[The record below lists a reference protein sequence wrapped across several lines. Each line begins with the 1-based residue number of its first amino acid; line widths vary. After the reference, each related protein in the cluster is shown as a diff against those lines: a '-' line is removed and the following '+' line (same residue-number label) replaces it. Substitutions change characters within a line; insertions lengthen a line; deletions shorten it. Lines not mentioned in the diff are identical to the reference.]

1 MRNKLVFAI
10 GLGAALGV
18 SAPALEA
25 QGRVGTPAQRE
36 RAEQAERQRQA
47 DRDREADRARIRV
60 NREAQ
65 AAAARRQ
72 AERWDDR
79 RDDDRRDDRR
89 YDDRRYD
96 DRRND
101 DRGWDIWDR
110 NTRSRTNN
118 GNGPAF
124 CRSGEGHPVFGRQW
138 CRDKGYEI
146 GNSRRDRD
154 VWEDII
160 FRGPR
165 DRRYD
170 QTLGRS
176 VLQDILGSVLLGRFE
191 SHARQAG
198 YGGSTSGRWLMDGS
212 SHVLQLYVGSMPVA
226 RIVDFN
232 RDGRVDSV
240 QLRN

>member
-1 MRNKLVFAI
+1 MRSKLVFAI
-10 GLGAALGV
+10 GMGAAMGFW
-18 SAPALEA
+18 APTLEA
-25 QGRVGTPAQRE
+25 QGRVGTPAQRQ
-36 RAEQAERQRQA
+36 RAEQTERQREA
-47 DRDREADRARIRV
+47 DRQRDADRARIRV

-79 RDDDRRDDRR
+79 RYDDRRDDRR
-89 YDDRRYD
+89 YDDRYD
-96 DRRND
+96 DRRYD

-110 NTRSRTNN
+110 NNRSRTKN
-118 GNGPAF
+118 GNGPSF
-124 CRSGEGHPVFGRQW
+124 CRSGAGHPVFGREW
-138 CRDKGYEI
+138 CRDKGFDMRNGRY
-146 GNSRRDRD
+146 DRD

-165 DRRYD
+165 DRRYN

-176 VLQDILGSVLLGRFE
+176 VVQDILGSVLLGRFE

-212 SHVLQLYVGSMPVA
+212 SHVLQLFVGNIPVA

-232 RDGRVDSV
+232 RDGRVDTV